1 LSTHSQLSPLFRHE
15 SDDPPHSSAQHGHD
29 DEGGERAGEDGQTRL
44 TRSQDGGDEEGLVA
58 NLGDDLYTRTNMQ
71 RSEVSWPV
79 REVEEAGVGVTD
91 DHDEGLIK
99 SIWGLRKGQER
110 MGSQELLSS
119 LKDSAKGG
127 ESRTEV

>member
-1 LSTHSQLSPLFRHE
+1 
-15 SDDPPHSSAQHGHD
+15 
-29 DEGGERAGEDGQTRL
+29 L

>member
-1 LSTHSQLSPLFRHE
+1 V
-15 SDDPPHSSAQHGHD
+15 
-29 DEGGERAGEDGQTRL
+29 GG
-44 TRSQDGGDEEGLVA
+44 
-58 NLGDDLYTRTNMQ
+58 
-71 RSEVSWPV
+71 
-79 REVEEAGVGVTD
+79 TD